1 MSYSS
6 ATVATAIPLEE
17 GVVILPQKHANVAI
31 PKQGSNIFLNSWES
45 LHGKKSMI
53 HDHCMERIKKHK
65 ACIWLCRRL
74 GRMTIAWDVP
84 LEDPERAAIDLKSLE
99 PWWSR
104 YSFYG
109 FIGVRHVEV

>member
-1 MSYSS
+1 MSCSS
-6 ATVATAIPLEE
+6 APEAVAIPLEE
-17 GVVILPQKHANVAI
+17 GMVISLQEHADVAI
-31 PKQGSNIFLNSWES
+31 PKQDSNIFLHSWGS

-65 ACIWLCRRL
+65 ACIWLCKRL

-99 PWWSR
+99 PSWSR

-109 FIGVRHVEV
+109 FVGVRHVEV